1 MLSEIAVRLVF
12 QPDQRIFQ
20 NRPAEN
26 VNPHRCQIT
35 ARMLRLL
42 LKFTDLA
49 VRIRHD
55 DPEPTGFLDRNR
67 HRRDRDIRFICFMEI
82 KHYLVIHLI
91 NMISRQDQHIIR
103 IILFHIIQI
112 LIDRIRRSGVPFAVG
127 AFLVRRKNR
136 NTSHIPVQIPRDPD
150 SDMRIQTQWLIL
162 CQNAYGIDPRVDTVA
177 EREINDP
184 ILPAKCNRRLRH
196 LCCQNSEPAALSSC
210 EKHGNHLFL
219 HHVVTPFQVNCL
231 HYTILFL
238 FVNIFH
244 NF

>member
-91 NMISRQDQHIIR
+91 NMISRQDQ
-103 IILFHIIQI
+103 HIIQI